1 MQKSKIKMQNDNV
14 KFKIILLF
22 LSLFFLS
29 GCVKN
34 VNLRQQAREE
44 KAQEQKSISSMQGA
58 VDLGEEKSN
67 QLPESNDAEKKPIKV
82 LFVGDMMFD
91 RHIREAVE
99 KYGRGDYNYIL
110 EPIKEKL
117 SEYDL
122 VIGNLEGPI
131 TDAKS
136 VSMNTKL
143 GESKNFVFTFD
154 PVVAKVLAE
163 NNIKLVN
170 LGNNHILNQ
179 GAKGVE
185 QTKKYLDEAGMEYF
199 GDTGLGDENFFVREI
214 REIKI
219 GFVNYNYSVSGL
231 AEEIIKDIEE
241 AKKQLDIVIV
251 YPHWGTEYKVGD
263 PGNSIRALAHRFVD
277 AGADAVI
284 GTHPHVVQISEEY
297 QGKKIYYSLGNFVF
311 DQYFQKETMEGLGME
326 VTIKPDGTMEFSEV
340 KFEMTKRGQT
350 KKVEF

>member
-1 MQKSKIKMQNDNV
+1 MQNDNV

-231 AEEIIKDIEE
+231 AEEIIKDF
-241 AKKQLDIVIV
+241 Q
-251 YPHWGTEYKVGD
+251 
-263 PGNSIRALAHRFVD
+263 N
-277 AGADAVI
+277 
-284 GTHPHVVQISEEY
+284 
-297 QGKKIYYSLGNFVF
+297 GK
-311 DQYFQKETMEGLGME
+311 
-326 VTIKPDGTMEFSEV
+326 
-340 KFEMTKRGQT
+340 
-350 KKVEF
+350 